1 MQKQDGQTVLAS
13 DQDTPT
19 IELVSGRLT
28 AAPCGPNATLET
40 RAPCAPTGC
49 APAVTV
55 GARASCKPSEKPR
68 RGAYPRRI
76 RSSLRRFP
84 LGVVLGEPICGEGH
98 M

>member
-40 RAPCAPTGC
+40 RAPCAP
-49 APAVTV
+49 AVSSPQVTL
-55 GARASCKPSEKPR
+55 GTRASCKP
-68 RGAYPRRI
+68 
-76 RSSLRRFP
+76 
-84 LGVVLGEPICGEGH
+84 